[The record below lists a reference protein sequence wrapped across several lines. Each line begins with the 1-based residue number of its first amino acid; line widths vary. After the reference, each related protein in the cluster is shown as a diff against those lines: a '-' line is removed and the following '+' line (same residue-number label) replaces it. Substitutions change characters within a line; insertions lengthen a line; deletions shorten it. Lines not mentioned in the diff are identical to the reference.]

1 MGGLL
6 RAIHAEHQGLKMDKY
21 KRDREHDIL
30 AAAVG
35 AHPEWLICEDG
46 VGGHAVAE
54 AYPEIRYLE
63 GHGLLQVRN
72 PEFLELGQEQ
82 VSIRAT
88 SRAIDF
94 LADDGGLSAILGVV
108 TIKLHDDTIKS
119 LIESKILASD
129 LPPPEKQRYLA
140 RLRSLPADAT
150 RHVVMKLVDLG
161 LDKSPDAIS
170 WLGKW
175 FDTLPSP

>member
-1 MGGLL
+1 
-6 RAIHAEHQGLKMDKY
+6 MDKY
-21 KRDREHDIL
+21 NRDRQREIL
-30 AAAVG
+30 AAAVA
-35 AHPEWLICEDG
+35 AHPGWLSCKDG
-46 VGGHAVAE
+46 IGGHSVEDAH
-54 AYPEIRYLE
+54 PEIRYLE
-63 GHGLLQVRN
+63 GHGLLDVRDPPYVEMPRN
-72 PEFLELGQEQ
+72 Q

-88 SRAIDF
+88 SDAIDF
-94 LADDGGLSAILGVV
+94 LTDDGGIGAILGVV
-108 TIKLHDDTIKS
+108 TIRLHDDTIKA

-129 LPPPEKQRYLA
+129 LLPPDKQRYLA

-175 FDTLPSP
+175 FDSLPPT

>member
-1 MGGLL
+1 
-6 RAIHAEHQGLKMDKY
+6 MDKY
-21 KRDREHDIL
+21 RREREHDIL
-30 AAAVG
+30 AAAVA
-35 AHPEWLICEDG
+35 AHPDWLICKDG
-46 VGGHAVAE
+46 VADHAAAD

-63 GHGLLQVRN
+63 GHGLLDVRE
-72 PEFLELGQEQ
+72 PQYAEWPREA

-94 LADDGGLSAILGVV
+94 LANDGGLSAILGVV
-108 TIKLHDDTIKS
+108 TVKLHDDTIKA

-129 LPPPEKQRYLA
+129 LLPPDKQRYLA

-175 FDTLPSP
+175 FDSLPPT

>member
-1 MGGLL
+1 
-6 RAIHAEHQGLKMDKY
+6 MDKY
-21 KRDREHDIL
+21 RRDREHDIL
-30 AAAVG
+30 AAAVA
-35 AHPEWLICEDG
+35 AHPDWFICKDG
-46 VGGHAVAE
+46 IGGHAAKD

-63 GHGLLQVRN
+63 GHGLLEVSGPQY
-72 PEFLELGQEQ
+72 QEWPREA
-82 VSIRAT
+82 VSVRAT

-108 TIKLHDDTIKS
+108 TIKLHDDTIKA
-119 LIESKILASD
+119 LIEAKILASD
-129 LPPPEKQRYLA
+129 LPPPDKQRFLA

-150 RHVVMKLVDLG
+150 KHVVMKLVDLG

-175 FDTLPSP
+175 LDNLPLP

>member
-1 MGGLL
+1 
-6 RAIHAEHQGLKMDKY
+6 MDKY
-21 KRDREHDIL
+21 RRDREHDIL
-30 AAAVG
+30 AAAVA
-35 AHPEWLICEDG
+35 AHPDWFICKDG
-46 VGGHAVAE
+46 VGGHAAID

-63 GHGLLQVRN
+63 GHGLLEVAN
-72 PEFLELGQEQ
+72 PHYAEWPREA

-108 TIKLHDDTIKS
+108 TIKLHDDTIKA
-119 LIESKILASD
+119 LIEAKILASD
-129 LPPPEKQRYLA
+129 LPPPDKQRFLA

-150 RHVVMKLVDLG
+150 KHVVMKLVDLG

-175 FDTLPSP
+175 LDNLPVP

>member
-1 MGGLL
+1 
-6 RAIHAEHQGLKMDKY
+6 MDKY
-21 KRDREHDIL
+21 RRDREHDIL
-30 AAAVG
+30 AAAVA
-35 AHPEWLICEDG
+35 AHPDWFICKDG
-46 VGGHAVAE
+46 IGGHSAKD

-63 GHGLLQVRN
+63 GHGLLEVSDPRYHEW
-72 PEFLELGQEQ
+72 PIEA

-108 TIKLHDDTIKS
+108 TIKLHDDTIKA
-119 LIESKILASD
+119 LIEAKILASD
-129 LPPPEKQRYLA
+129 LPPPDKQRFLA

-150 RHVVMKLVDLG
+150 KHVVMKLVDLG

-175 FDTLPSP
+175 LDNLPLP